1 MYDAASLGR
10 AWAGRRVHVPRG
22 CGQLGGPRARQG
34 LLKSQSVRNIPAS
47 AWILAVLSGGL
58 QVLIFPRISLHFL
71 CWVAMAPLLYALL
84 RGRGGEGAMC
94 DSEGRSLRPF
104 TLWQGFLVAW
114 ASGLIWY
121 LGTCYW
127 VFPVMTGYDGLNAL
141 VAGRR
146 TLSRGR
152 SLGGA
157 RPPLVRAAR

>member
-71 CWVAMAPLLYALL
+71 CWVAVAPLLYALL
-84 RGRGGEGAMC
+84 RGRGGVG
-94 DSEGRSLRPF
+94 
-104 TLWQGFLVAW
+104 
-114 ASGLIWY
+114 
-121 LGTCYW
+121 
-127 VFPVMTGYDGLNAL
+127 
-141 VAGRR
+141 
-146 TLSRGR
+146 
-152 SLGGA
+152 
-157 RPPLVRAAR
+157 PLVDSRARSMLHLTFGPGS